1 MGANEET
8 VLSTAIKIF
17 HGRFGRVALLDMD
30 KPLIPHAHHHCHVL
44 IKASGADTFF
54 SVRDRLNPLTDD
66 TAVLVNAW
74 ELHSYEHP
82 GPMAPRTVILALY
95 IEPSWLADIQR
106 QLWVSAHPQFFPRPC
121 VEIAPRIR
129 KLADDLAM
137 EMYFAEQI
145 SPQRLEAVLFDLMIA
160 VIDPFSEWRNL
171 RGIPYQHGASAID
184 PRIRRAM
191 AYMRENLGAPVDM
204 AALATRS
211 GLSRAHFFEL
221 FRRSTSLTP
230 NVYGNV
236 LRMEAA
242 LQALSRRDTSLT
254 DLSYRLGF
262 SAPGHF
268 TRFFRQHIGSAPIDY
283 RRVVQSYENQ
293 TLG

>member
-1 MGANEET
+1 M
-8 VLSTAIKIF
+8 STAIKIF

-30 KPLIPHAHHHCHVL
+30 KPLVPHAHHHCHVL

-54 SVRDRLNPLTDD
+54 SVRDRLSPLTDE

-95 IEPSWLADIQR
+95 IEPSWLGEIQR
-106 QLWVSAHPQFFPRPC
+106 QLWVSGHPQFFSSPC
-121 VEIAPRIR
+121 VEISPRIR

-137 EMYFAEQI
+137 EMYYSDEI
-145 SPQRLEAVLFDLMIA
+145 PPHRLEAVLFDLMIA
-160 VIDPFSEWRNL
+160 VIDPFSEWRNMRSML
-171 RGIPYQHGASAID
+171 YMRGAGSLD

-191 AYMRENLGAPVDM
+191 NYMRENVGTPIDM
-204 AALATRS
+204 TALAARS
-211 GLSRAHFFEL
+211 GLSRAHFFTL
-221 FRRSTSLTP
+221 FRRSTNLSP
-230 NVYGNV
+230 NVYSNV

-242 LQALSRRDTSLT
+242 LEALSENGSSLA

-268 TRFFRQHIGSAPIDY
+268 TRFFRQHIGTAPIEY
-283 RRVVQSYENQ
+283 RRVVQRYEKQ
-293 TLG
+293 TPG